1 MKGYR
6 TKPTPIAWLALLGL
20 LLTGAAPA
28 VAAEANLNTTF
39 QNGQVNIN
47 RTSQCGESNENHTYQ
62 EGRVNI
68 NQTNQGCRG
77 QSATRGPQADRERGG
92 PAKPR
97 FARSNTPKG
106 RPQR

>member
-6 TKPTPIAWLALLGL
+6 PKPTPMARLALLGL
-20 LLTGAAPA
+20 LLTGTAPA
-28 VAAEANLNTTF
+28 LGAEANLNTTF

-47 RTSQCGESNENHTYQ
+47 RTSQCGETNENHTYQ

-77 QSATRGPQADRERGG
+77 QSAIRGPHADRERGV
-92 PAKPR
+92 PALPR
-97 FARSNTPKG
+97 VARSNTGKG
-106 RPQR
+106 RPER